1 MREVH
6 TVRAFIDSVH
16 EEVARVLLGDDESLA
31 VEIPL
36 SWLPEGAAEGKA
48 LRVLWEIDEEETRNA
63 RQAVEDLY
71 AALGD
76 AP

>member
-1 MREVH
+1 
-6 TVRAFIDSVH
+6 VRAFIDSVH
-16 EEVARVLLGDDESLA
+16 EGVARVLLGDEPLA
-31 VEIPL
+31 VEVPL

-48 LRVLWEIDEEETRNA
+48 LRVLWEIDEEETKSA

-71 AALGD
+71 AALND